1 MSTKEK
7 NKPVSDFQETSISL
21 RKLVL
26 FNDDFNTFDYVIES
40 LMQVCGHDEYQAET
54 CTMIAH
60 YKGKCVVKKGN
71 LEELN
76 RCREGLS
83 MKKLIVEI
91 Q

>member
-1 MSTKEK
+1 MSIKEK
-7 NKPVSDFQETSISL
+7 NKQESDFQEASTSL
-21 RKLVL
+21 RNLVL

-60 YKGKCVVKKGN
+60 YKGKCVVKKGDF
-71 LEELN
+71 EELK
-76 RCREGLS
+76 RCHEGLS
-83 MKKLIVEI
+83 MKNLIVEI